1 MLQRGK
7 FPDFVITQEA
17 RNMKVLICP
26 QAENGEVNLDRS
38 DYRDTEQGVVEAEEK
53 PEGVAKGE
61 EESEDPVCVGREGS
75 EVRYAGS
82 IGMIWKQIK
91 L

>member
-1 MLQRGK
+1 MLQRWK
-7 FPDFVITQEA
+7 FPDFEITQEA
-17 RNMKVLICP
+17 RNMKVLICL
-26 QAENGEVNLDRS
+26 QAENGEVDLDRGDHGNS
-38 DYRDTEQGVVEAEEK
+38 EQGVVEAEEE

-82 IGMIWKQIK
+82 IGMIWIQIK